1 MNIEKINEICIEIY
15 GKLAGDFEYRFV
27 EAIEQAARATAE
39 QSRDSVI
46 EECAAVL
53 DRRINGWRARGKT
66 ILNGQTVADELEH
79 HAHAIRALK
88 SQQDAAIESQRSG
101 DGS

>member
-46 EECAAVL
+46 EECAKVCDEAENKYNV
-53 DRRINGWRARGKT
+53 
-66 ILNGQTVADELEH
+66 TVRKETASFL
-79 HAHAIRALK
+79 ALMIRALK
-88 SQQDAAIESQRSG
+88 SQQDAAIASPRSG